1 MSIPNT
7 GPWFCNGFFNSCD
20 IHSLYNA
27 SNLSQPGKF
36 YEMDANREHGSV
48 QCFTDSVV
56 CMDWGYNQY
65 SDYLALGLAN
75 GIFR

>member
-1 MSIPNT
+1 MFILDI
-7 GPWFCNGFFNSCD
+7 GLWFCNYFASCCY

-36 YEMDANREHGSV
+36 YEMDVMREHGSV

-56 CMDWGYNQY
+56 CMDWGYNEY
-65 SDYLALGLAN
+65 SDHLALGLAN
-75 GIFR
+75 GII